1 MFGLP
6 VSGVTPDQQHNAG
19 KLPLCLTRSSAFR
32 ASIFHQ
38 LPSRVHKTLL
48 GLSKQA
54 GTHTALLE
62 DGSSRSLEQLTF
74 HHISQ
79 LASAM
84 VTTSNVKAASSLR
97 RVSSAATPEPAALPA

>member
-6 VSGVTPDQQHNAG
+6 VSGVTLDQQHNAG

-54 GTHTALLE
+54 GTHSTARGWQFE
-62 DGSSRSLEQLTF
+62 VIGAAD
-74 HHISQ
+74 ISPHQ
-79 LASAM
+79 
-84 VTTSNVKAASSLR
+84 
-97 RVSSAATPEPAALPA
+97 PAGLCNGDN